1 MNNNYNNIIIPE
13 ELNFMT
19 KKTVKKHQRRKQVI
33 TSLTTVAATLLVFTT
48 SLNVS
53 STFADTMQQIPVVKD
68 IANVLT
74 FRSYETETDEI
85 KGVVTLPTVNIES
98 TDLDEYINEVI
109 NTEVDRILV
118 EAQIRAEEY
127 KEAYISTGGTEAEFK
142 EKNMTVDVNYEV
154 FTQDENYLSFRV
166 YTHETLAAVYAENL
180 YFTIDLNDRKILS
193 LEDLIGE
200 NYVEAMTNKVLND
213 IEIDVKDNPNKYFEE
228 YKEADF
234 KVRDDINYYLNE
246 GKLFIVF
253 DKYELAAGAYGRL
266 EFEIPMI
273 K

>member
-1 MNNNYNNIIIPE
+1 MNNKYNDIIIPE

-19 KKTVKKHQRRKQVI
+19 NKTIKKHQKKKQVI

-85 KGVVTLPTVNIES
+85 KSVVTLPSVSIES

-109 NTEVDRILV
+109 NTEVDRILE

-142 EKNMTVDVNYEV
+142 EKNMTVGVDYEV

-180 YFTIDLNDRKILS
+180 YFTIDLNDRKILT
-193 LEDLIGE
+193 LEDLLGE
-200 NYVEAMTNKVLND
+200 NYVEVMTSKVVDD
-213 IEIDVKDNPNKYFEE
+213 IKIDVNDNPNKYFENYE
-228 YKEADF
+228 EADF
-234 KVRDDINYYLNE
+234 KVRDDIDFYLKE
-246 GKLFIVF
+246 GKLLIVF
-253 DKYELAAGAYGRL
+253 SKYELAAGAYGRL